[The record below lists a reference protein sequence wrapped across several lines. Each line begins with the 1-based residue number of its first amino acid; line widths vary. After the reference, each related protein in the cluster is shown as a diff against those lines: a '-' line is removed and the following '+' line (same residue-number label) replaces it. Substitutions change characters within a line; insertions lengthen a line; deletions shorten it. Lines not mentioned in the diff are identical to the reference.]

1 MKIRPYIF
9 TILASLIMALGVG
22 LGISAIGELN
32 EASRLQK
39 DNVQSR
45 ATVSQKWI
53 IPGESRGESHRVRYN
68 FPLDDQKLTF
78 ERSVPVALHRV
89 LNTGSQFEVIVS
101 PENPDLHEI
110 FPGQLSGL
118 ARSKLTAGLI
128 IFGVGLVLF
137 LLFGG
142 LSMFKR
148 KPIPEAQPVSD
159 V

>member
-1 MKIRPYIF
+1 M
-9 TILASLIMALGVG
+9 TSLIVALGVG

-39 DNVQSR
+39 NNVQSR

-53 IPGESRGESHRVRYN
+53 IPGESRDESHRVRYN
-68 FPLDDQKLTF
+68 FPLDDQKFTF

-118 ARSKLTAGLI
+118 ARSKLAAGLI
-128 IFGVGLVLF
+128 ILGFGLVLF
-137 LLFGG
+137 LLVGG
-142 LSMFKR
+142 LSVFKR
-148 KPIPEAQPVSD
+148 KPTPEAQPASD